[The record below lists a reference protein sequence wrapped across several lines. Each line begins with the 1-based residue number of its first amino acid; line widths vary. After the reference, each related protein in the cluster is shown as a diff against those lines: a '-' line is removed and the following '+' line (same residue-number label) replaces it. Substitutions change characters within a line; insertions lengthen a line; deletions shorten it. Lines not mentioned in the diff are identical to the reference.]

1 MNLEILRHKVDYV
14 LHDKKEMSKQIISLI
29 MKLGVLHTTRILSLL
44 FTVSTI
50 FIILFFVV

>member
-14 LHDKKEMSKQIISLI
+14 LHDKKEMSKQIIPLI
-29 MKLGVLHTTRILSLL
+29 MKLGVLHTPSILSLL